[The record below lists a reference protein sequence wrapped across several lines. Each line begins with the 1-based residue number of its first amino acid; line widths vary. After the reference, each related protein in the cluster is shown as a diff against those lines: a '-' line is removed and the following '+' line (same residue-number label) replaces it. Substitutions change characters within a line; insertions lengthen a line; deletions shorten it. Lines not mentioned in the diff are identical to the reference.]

1 MAAQT
6 TTSSKHAWRDA
17 TACVCIIYAESDCVC
32 VLFNIVCIFLENSS
46 SFSLCVH
53 YRSRNPPNSGQLCA
67 NRYWFDIKEASPDN
81 KIMHEDTLSSL
92 LANAK
97 ILVFIP
103 CSTPSL
109 CAFSGARSPFAM
121 MLFVNLTLDKKWSFV
136 QKGTRSPS
144 RRRRW
149 RRPRTLTA
157 PVRFLGP
164 GRRAAGRAESRACV
178 PAPSSMDA
186 MMVQ

>member
-1 MAAQT
+1 
-6 TTSSKHAWRDA
+6 
-17 TACVCIIYAESDCVC
+17 
-32 VLFNIVCIFLENSS
+32 
-46 SFSLCVH
+46 
-53 YRSRNPPNSGQLCA
+53 
-67 NRYWFDIKEASPDN
+67 
-81 KIMHEDTLSSL
+81 MHEGTFLSPL
-92 LANAK
+92 TNAK
-97 ILVFIP
+97 VPVFIP

-121 MLFVNLTLDKKWSFV
+121 MLFVNLTLDKKWIFV

-164 GRRAAGRAESRACV
+164 GRRAAGRAESRARV
-178 PAPSSMDA
+178 PALSSMVA
-186 MMVQ
+186 MLPQ

>member
-1 MAAQT
+1 MFFIETHQPAGYDST
-6 TTSSKHAWRDA
+6 RYGH
-17 TACVCIIYAESDCVC
+17 
-32 VLFNIVCIFLENSS
+32 
-46 SFSLCVH
+46 
-53 YRSRNPPNSGQLCA
+53 SRNPPNSGQLCA
-67 NRYWFDIKEASPDN
+67 NRYWFDIKEAFPDN
-81 KIMHEDTLSSL
+81 IIMHEDTLSSL
-92 LANAK
+92 LTNAK

-121 MLFVNLTLDKKWSFV
+121 MLFVKLTLDRLRIFV
-136 QKGTRSPS
+136 IKRTGSPS
-144 RRRRW
+144 RRRRCG
-149 RRPRTLTA
+149 RPRTLTA
-157 PVRFLGP
+157 PARFLGP